1 MDIFA
6 ELFDPKSIQ
15 REDAAMN
22 MAPEVDSFSARKER
36 IRFPEAV
43 ANVEKLINNATA
55 QLEADGE
62 PDKAKELRLSWRR
75 ILQG

>member
-15 REDAAMN
+15 HEDAAMN
-22 MAPEVDSFSARKER
+22 TAPQPNTRKEPM
-36 IRFPEAV
+36 RFPEAV
-43 ANVEKLINNATA
+43 ANVEKLINTATA
-55 QLEADGE
+55 QLEADGK
-62 PDKAKELRLSWRR
+62 PHKAKELRLSWRR

>member
-1 MDIFA
+1 MDIFT

-22 MAPEVDSFSARKER
+22 MEPQSKTRKEPM
-36 IRFPEAV
+36 RFPEAV
-43 ANVEKLINNATA
+43 ANVEKLINSATA

-62 PDKAKELRLSWRR
+62 PNKAKELRLSWRR

>member
-15 REDAAMN
+15 HEDAAMN
-22 MAPEVDSFSARKER
+22 TAPQSNNRKEPM
-36 IRFPEAV
+36 RFPEAV
-43 ANVEKLINNATA
+43 ANVQKLINTTSV
-55 QLEADGE
+55 QLEENGE
-62 PDKAKELRLSWRR
+62 HNKAQELRLSWRR

>member
-15 REDAAMN
+15 HEDAAMN
-22 MAPEVDSFSARKER
+22 IQPQSKTRKEPM
-36 IRFPEAV
+36 RFPEAV
-43 ANVEKLINNATA
+43 ANVQKLINTTSV
-55 QLEADGE
+55 QLEENGE
-62 PDKAKELRLSWRR
+62 HNKAQELRLSWRR

>member
-1 MDIFA
+1 MDIFT

-22 MAPEVDSFSARKER
+22 TAPQPSTRKEP

-43 ANVEKLINNATA
+43 ANVEKMINHATA
-55 QLEADGE
+55 QFEADG
-62 PDKAKELRLSWRR
+62 DHIKAEELRRSWRR

>member
-15 REDAAMN
+15 HEDAAMKIEPQ
-22 MAPEVDSFSARKER
+22 AKTRKE
-36 IRFPEAV
+36 PMWSEAV
-43 ANVEKLINNATA
+43 DNVQKLINTTSV
-55 QLEADGE
+55 QLEENGE
-62 PDKAKELRLSWRR
+62 HNKAQELRLSWRR

>member
-22 MAPEVDSFSARKER
+22 MAPQVNTRKEHM
-36 IRFPEAV
+36 RFPEAV
-43 ANVEKLINNATA
+43 ATVEKLINSATA